1 LSGTTPP
8 NNGVAAFIGKGAH
21 VTATT
26 GNIDLEAI
34 ESVHAT
40 LTAGGGGG
48 GVAAFG
54 AAVADL
60 SIISNTP
67 AVLDA
72 HAVGSAQGTITVNAH
87 LHDVTSV
94 NAFAGQG
101 GAALAL
107 GAQVAIVTDRSTQ
120 SAAINSGAQV
130 LQAGAL
136 LVQAGGDRNLTADT
150 VGVAVAGVAA
160 GADVSQATA
169 GGSADAH
176 LGSGVQV
183 RQQSPIGGDVMINAK
198 LQDHVEADGLAV
210 AAGIGAGAGNEVDA
224 TINPTVSAAIGS
236 DANVTANG
244 SVTVEA
250 SAPSPFAH
258 ADSM

>member
-1 LSGTTPP
+1 
-8 NNGVAAFIGKGAH
+8 
-21 VTATT
+21 
-26 GNIDLEAI
+26 
-34 ESVHAT
+34 
-40 LTAGGGGG
+40 
-48 GVAAFG
+48 
-54 AAVADL
+54 
-60 SIISNTP
+60 
-67 AVLDA
+67 
-72 HAVGSAQGTITVNAH
+72 
-87 LHDVTSV
+87 
-94 NAFAGQG
+94 
-101 GAALAL
+101 
-107 GAQVAIVTDRSTQ
+107 IVTDRSTQ

-136 LVQAGGDRNLTADT
+136 LVQAGGDRKLTADT

-160 GADVSQATA
+160 GADVSQATP
-169 GGSADAH
+169 GGSAGAH
-176 LGSGVQV
+176 LGRGVQV
-183 RQQSPIGGDVMINAK
+183 GQQSPIVGDVMINAK

-258 ADSM
+258 ADSMGVTVGGITVGYSLSTATIAPTVKATVSSGAFVIANTGTLMIDAEQT